1 MKKINRIVKAKQKN
15 KLFMAVLGALL
26 VFCFTASAF
35 ASNDAVPGSADVGPE
50 ISAAGGLQAGNTQ
63 ASASESPS
71 NNALQLPE
79 ASASPGHSPTQME
92 DKEQAEGAIRITT
105 LEELR
110 HIGIEEGYPL
120 DGTYILGND
129 IDGQGIGWAPIGSE
143 EAPFSGTFLGNG
155 HIIKNVLIFP
165 EHGTGIFGYFTG
177 SISGLN
183 LRDVKCGP
191 GNSQGTLFGTVDG
204 EAEIADI
211 CVQGAIHKRDESV
224 DGMSGGLA
232 AEIRQAKKIQNVQVY
247 VHNPNEGK
255 LDGAMAGKADA
266 PAEVYENCL
275 WSGAYANSAFGIDSP
290 IDAADGVVT
299 LKADPAYVTLG
310 TGGQQTRVT
319 ADTQR
324 ANQFGLAFKKWQ
336 GSETILALD
345 SVEGAAVTITS
356 KEETG
361 AEDVEAVYAKTWPDG
376 EKTEVRFFTP
386 VIISQSISVEKELE
400 PLDPIFPNQI
410 SGVQPLMPAGSV
422 LPLQIGAGGG
432 TAEEEQAQ
440 ISITRNPD
448 DQTGEI
454 GESVTFSVEAEGDNL
469 AYQWQESMDGGQTWT
484 DIPGAT
490 EREYTFT
497 AAEEDYAKE
506 FRCAVRP
513 AQ

>member
-15 KLFMAVLGALL
+15 KLFAAVLGALL

-35 ASNDAVPGSADVGPE
+35 ASNDVVPGSADVGPE
-50 ISAAGGLQAGNTQ
+50 ISAAGGLQAGE
-63 ASASESPS
+63 ASESPS
-71 NNALQLPE
+71 DNALQLPE
-79 ASASPGHSPTQME
+79 ASASPTQAE

-105 LEELR
+105 LEEFR
-110 HIGIEEGYPL
+110 RIGI
-120 DGTYILGND
+120 
-129 IDGQGIGWAPIGSE
+129 
-143 EAPFSGTFLGNG
+143 
-155 HIIKNVLIFP
+155 
-165 EHGTGIFGYFTG
+165 
-177 SISGLN
+177 
-183 LRDVKCGP
+183 
-191 GNSQGTLFGTVDG
+191 
-204 EAEIADI
+204 
-211 CVQGAIHKRDESV
+211 
-224 DGMSGGLA
+224 SGGLA

-255 LDGAMAGKADA
+255 LDGAFVGKADA
-266 PAEVYENCL
+266 AAEVYENCL

-290 IDAADGVVT
+290 VDAADGVTT
-299 LKADPAYVTLG
+299 LKSDPAYVTLG
-310 TGGQQTRVT
+310 TGGQQARVT
-319 ADTQR
+319 ADTQS
-324 ANQFGLAFKKWQ
+324 ANQFGLAFQGWQ
-336 GSETILALD
+336 GSETILALG
-345 SVEGAAVTITS
+345 STEGAAVTITS

-400 PLDPIFPNQI
+400 PIDPIFPNQI

-422 LPLQIGAGGG
+422 LPLQIGAEDGV
-432 TAEEEQAQ
+432 AEEEQPQ

-469 AYQWQESMDGGQTWT
+469 AYQWQQSMDGGQTWT